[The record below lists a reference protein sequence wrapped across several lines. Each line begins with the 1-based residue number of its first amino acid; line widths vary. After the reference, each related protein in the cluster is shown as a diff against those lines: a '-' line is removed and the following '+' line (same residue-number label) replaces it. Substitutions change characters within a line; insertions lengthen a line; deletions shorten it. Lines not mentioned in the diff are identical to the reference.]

1 MLKKNV
7 VNAVIKSVV
16 VLGLALLSLFFIQSN
31 NTQQVEAASSDNYKT
46 VYENLDGKA
55 GLYRNPF
62 VRLNQNSVLKVVKA
76 RHFRISMRVVADN
89 GMVRYRT
96 NSNMWLPSDFTNRPK
111 AITRSQL
118 KKNTINRKHTYPLT
132 VGNITYF
139 LREAKINHQTYY
151 YAVDAVC

>member
-1 MLKKNV
+1 M
-7 VNAVIKSVV
+7 
-16 VLGLALLSLFFIQSN
+16 SLFFIQSN

-89 GMVRYRT
+89 GMV
-96 NSNMWLPSDFTNRPK
+96 WFGIEPIQICGF
-111 AITRSQL
+111 
-118 KKNTINRKHTYPLT
+118 
-132 VGNITYF
+132 
-139 LREAKINHQTYY
+139 HQTLLI
-151 YAVDAVC
+151 VLKQLLVVNLRRILLTESILIRLLLVILLTS